1 MRLFRVIGSNIN
13 LITTPHRMPK
23 AKITKTFVDHVPNS
37 EKGQIAY
44 CDTELRGFYLIV
56 GTDSKTYVAQKDIKG
71 RTVRFTIG
79 RHGHFTAEQARKI
92 AHEKLYQMANGID
105 PSKALE
111 ETLIQKLTLNDIFDK
126 YLKSRRDLKPRTIED
141 YKYCMDKYISDW
153 KNLRLT
159 EITKDMIGKRHTS
172 ISENNGTVIANGTM
186 RLVRAL
192 FNYAN
197 AVYSICPENP
207 VSYLT
212 HTRSW
217 NRETRRRNYI
227 KPHQLKK
234 WWEAVHALEND
245 TYRDFFL
252 LMLFT
257 GLRRGEAQ
265 KIRWEDIDF
274 DDKTLTITDTK
285 NSDPLV
291 LPLGD
296 YLVSMLETRR
306 TRYGN
311 YEYVYPG
318 TGEHGYLHEPK
329 KGIAKVIKQ
338 SGVQFTNHDLRRTF
352 ITIAESLDI
361 SAYALKRLINHRVT
375 DVTGGYIIIDV
386 ERLRSPVTKIETFIL
401 GKVA

>member
-1 MRLFRVIGSNIN
+1 
-13 LITTPHRMPK
+13 MPK
-23 AKITKTFVDHVPNS
+23 AKITKTFVDRVPLA
-37 EKGQIAY
+37 EKGQTAY
-44 CDTELRGFYLIV
+44 CDTDLRGFYLIV
-56 GTDSKTYVAQKDIKG
+56 GMQAKTYVAQKDIGG
-71 RTVRFTIG
+71 RSVRFTIG

-92 AHEKLYQMANGID
+92 ALEKLYQMANGID
-105 PSKALE
+105 PNKAME
-111 ETLIQKLTLNDIFDK
+111 ETLVQKLTLNEIFEQ
-126 YLKSRRDLKPRTIED
+126 YLKSRRDLKPRTIDD
-141 YKYCMDKYISDW
+141 YKYCMDKYIADW
-153 KNLRLT
+153 KNLKLT
-159 EITKDMIGKRHTS
+159 DITKDMIGKRHTH
-172 ISENNGTVIANGTM
+172 ISENNGAIIANGTM

-227 KPHQLKK
+227 KPHQLKQ

-265 KIRWEDIDF
+265 SIKWSDIDF
-274 DDKTLTITDTK
+274 KDRTLTITDTK

-296 YLVSMLETRR
+296 YLLSMLEARHK
-306 TRYGN
+306 RYGN

-318 TGEHGYLHEPK
+318 TGVHGYLHEPK

-338 SGVQFTNHDLRRTF
+338 SGVHFTSHDLRRTF
-352 ITIAESLDI
+352 ATIAESLEI
-361 SAYALKRLINHRVT
+361 TAYALKRLINHRVT
-375 DVTGGYIIIDV
+375 DVTGGYIVVDV
-386 ERLRSPVTKIETFIL
+386 ERLRSPVLKIEAFIL
-401 GKVA
+401 EKVND